1 MFEVGKIQSLVD
13 FKEFV
18 CIHLGIDKIVLAC
31 MLVGA
36 HI

>member
-1 MFEVGKIQSLVD
+1 MLEMDKIQPLVD

-18 CIHLGIDKIVLAC
+18 CIQLGIDKIVLAC
-31 MLVGA
+31 MLVGT

>member
-1 MFEVGKIQSLVD
+1 MFGVGKIQLLVD
-13 FKEFV
+13 SKEFV
-18 CIHLGIDKIVLAC
+18 CIQLGIDKIVLAC